1 MKPYPP
7 LATLGTAA
15 LLRKEGFGVR
25 LFDAMLAA
33 GVRDFCEVLEE
44 TRPAIV
50 GLVEDNF
57 NFLTKMCTVRMREAA
72 LEMIRAAN
80 ALGCRVAVNGSD
92 ANDCPGPY
100 LEAGADAVILG
111 EPEYTMLDL
120 ARLWSRDLDAPLD
133 GVGGLALPAIP
144 PESHRREMGLRRTPP
159 TRLLEDLDAL
169 PFPDWSL
176 VDLNRYREA
185 WTAAHGRLSWNMVAS
200 RGCPYRCNW
209 CAKPLFGSRY
219 AQRSPANVAEELR
232 QLRESVGPDHIW
244 FADDIFGLTAPWI
257 RAFAAEVTRRSA
269 RTPFTIQSRVNLM
282 KPEVVV
288 DLAVAGAEEVWLGVE
303 SGSQDVLDAMDKGTT
318 VEHIRAGTRSL
329 KAHGIRACWFI
340 QLGYL
345 GEEWDDILLT
355 RDLLREERPD
365 DIGVSVSYPL
375 PGTKFYQ
382 IVREQL
388 GSKTNWVDSD
398 ELAMMFR
405 GTFDTAFYRRVRNL
419 LHDEIDQPDSGGLD
433 RRWTELERLSIMH
446 RTSQP
451 AAVLGL

>member
-1 MKPYPP
+1 
-7 LATLGTAA
+7 
-15 LLRKEGFGVR
+15 
-25 LFDAMLAA
+25 
-33 GVRDFCEVLEE
+33 
-44 TRPAIV
+44 
-50 GLVEDNF
+50 
-57 NFLTKMCTVRMREAA
+57 
-72 LEMIRAAN
+72 
-80 ALGCRVAVNGSD
+80 
-92 ANDCPGPY
+92 
-100 LEAGADAVILG
+100 
-111 EPEYTMLDL
+111 
-120 ARLWSRDLDAPLD
+120 
-133 GVGGLALPAIP
+133 
-144 PESHRREMGLRRTPP
+144 
-159 TRLLEDLDAL
+159 
-169 PFPDWSL
+169 
-176 VDLNRYREA
+176 
-185 WTAAHGRLSWNMVAS
+185 
-200 RGCPYRCNW
+200 
-209 CAKPLFGSRY
+209 
-219 AQRSPANVAEELR
+219 
-232 QLRESVGPDHIW
+232 
-244 FADDIFGLTAPWI
+244 
-257 RAFAAEVTRRSA
+257 
-269 RTPFTIQSRVNLM
+269 M

-318 VEHIRAGTRSL
+318 VEHIPAGTRSL